1 MGERS
6 THSAADTFS
15 SSRFHDLTQRLRAD
29 YDNILIDSPP
39 VLAVSDVRAIGQ
51 ACDAILLSVA
61 PATTSRAQL
70 GQVLREFSSLN
81 VQVTGLVMSDLG
93 SARKQTNA
101 GGQPYGAYARYY
113 DV

>member
-1 MGERS
+1 M
-6 THSAADTFS
+6 

-70 GQVLREFSSLN
+70 AQALREFSSVNL
-81 VQVTGLVMSDLG
+81 QVTVLVISDLG
-93 SARKQTNA
+93 SARKQTKT

-113 DV
+113 NV